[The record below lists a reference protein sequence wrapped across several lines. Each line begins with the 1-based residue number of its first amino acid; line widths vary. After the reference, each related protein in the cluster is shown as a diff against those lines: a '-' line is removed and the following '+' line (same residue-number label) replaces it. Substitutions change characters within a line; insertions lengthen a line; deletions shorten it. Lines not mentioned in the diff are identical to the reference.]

1 MTERGLVTQS
11 SERLGQWRVDV
22 DLGIRDFVVLITGG
36 SDGLG
41 AAAASALLEE
51 GARVAICARDRGRLE
66 DRAEQLRQKGGDVLA
81 VAADVTDRRA
91 VEDFVAQAHSRWGR
105 VDGLINN

>member
-11 SERLGQWRVDV
+11 SERLGQWRRDV
-22 DLGIRDFVVLITGG
+22 DLGIRDFVVLVTGG

-66 DRAEQLRQKGGDVLA
+66 DRAGQLRQKSGDVLA
-81 VAADVTDRRA
+81 VGAEVTHPRARR
-91 VEDFVAQAHSRWGR
+91 EFVGPTP
-105 VDGLINN
+105 